1 MLSSWLSI
9 IIFFEVIFTLFIAW
23 GLMHEDKFIALE
35 NALCRKVKKKINR
48 FKRNVCAKWLAKQG
62 IIIPKQ

>member
-1 MLSSWLSI
+1 MSITLSI
-9 IIFFEVIFTLFIAW
+9 IIFAEVVFVMFIAW
-23 GLMHEDKFIALE
+23 GLMHEDKFIAFE

-48 FKRNVCAKWLAKQG
+48 FKRNVCAKWLAEQG

>member
-1 MLSSWLSI
+1 M
-9 IIFFEVIFTLFIAW
+9 FIAW
-23 GLMHEDKFIALE
+23 GLMHEEKFIAFE

-48 FKRNVCAKWLAKQG
+48 FKRNVCAKWLTEQG

>member
-1 MLSSWLSI
+1 MSIGLSVV
-9 IIFFEVIFTLFIAW
+9 IFLEVLFTLFVAW
-23 GLMHEDKFIALE
+23 GLMHEDKFIAFE

>member
-1 MLSSWLSI
+1 MSI
-9 IIFFEVIFTLFIAW
+9 ILPVVIFLEVLLTLFIAW
-23 GLMHEDKFIALE
+23 GLMHEDKLIAFE

-48 FKRNVCAKWLAKQG
+48 FKRNICAKWLAEQG